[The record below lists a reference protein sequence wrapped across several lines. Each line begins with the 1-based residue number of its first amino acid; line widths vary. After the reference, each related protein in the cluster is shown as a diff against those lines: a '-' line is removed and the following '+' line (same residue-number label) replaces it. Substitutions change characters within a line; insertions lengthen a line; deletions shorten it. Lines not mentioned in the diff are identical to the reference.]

1 MNRDIARLDVRLLLA
16 FEALAAERNVTRAAE
31 RLGLTQQGMSGQLSR
46 MRELFD
52 DPLFVRARG
61 GVVPTPRAEELEAA
75 VRAALAGLEPLVSPG
90 RFDPAAFDGDATIA
104 ATDYALAL
112 ILPPLL
118 GRIRTEAPGLRLVI
132 RPADVGSLAVDL
144 REARIDLAITIPQFT
159 PPGLHS
165 LHLFDERYVGAAR
178 AGHPLL
184 SGRTVSI
191 DAFCDHPHLLVSPFR
206 GDAAGP
212 TDEALAAIGRTRR
225 IGLVV
230 PGFSV
235 VGALLER
242 TDLIAVLPERMIG
255 AMRRDLATFEPPVPV
270 TGFRLGAYWP
280 PRLHESPPHRWL
292 REEIGRAARTCN
304 VFLDNGASDSA
315 TLDPHRTEG
324 GRNGH
329 VA

>member
-1 MNRDIARLDVRLLLA
+1 MNRDIARLDTRLLLA

-31 RLGLTQQGMSGQLSR
+31 RLGLTQQGMSGQLAR

-52 DPLFVRARG
+52 DPLFVRSRG
-61 GVVPTPRAEELEAA
+61 GVIPTPRAEELEPP
-75 VRAALAGLEPLVSPG
+75 VRAALASLETLVSPG
-90 RFDPAAFDGDATIA
+90 RFDPAIFDGVATIA

-118 GRIRTEAPGLRLVI
+118 ARIRTEAPRLRLVI
-132 RPADVGSLAVDL
+132 RPADVASLEVDI
-144 REARIDLAITIPQFT
+144 REARIDLAITIPQFI

-165 LHLFDERYVGAAR
+165 LRLFDERYVGVAR
-178 AGHPLL
+178 VGHPLL
-184 SGRTVSI
+184 TGGPVTV

-206 GDAAGP
+206 GDATGP
-212 TDEALAAIGRTRR
+212 TDEALAAIGRSRR

-255 AMRRDLATFEPPVPV
+255 AMRRDLAIFEPPVPV
-270 TGFRLGAYWP
+270 EGFELNAYWA
-280 PRLHESPPHRWL
+280 PRLHVSPPHRWL
-292 REEIGRAARTCN
+292 RNEIARAAETCD
-304 VFLDNGASDSA
+304 VFLGVRAEIPA
-315 TLDPHRTEG
+315 TE
-324 GRNGH
+324 
-329 VA
+329 

>member
-1 MNRDIARLDVRLLLA
+1 MVIR
-16 FEALAAERNVTRAAE
+16 
-31 RLGLTQQGMSGQLSR
+31 
-46 MRELFD
+46 
-52 DPLFVRARG
+52 
-61 GVVPTPRAEELEAA
+61 
-75 VRAALAGLEPLVSPG
+75 
-90 RFDPAAFDGDATIA
+90 
-104 ATDYALAL
+104 TDYALAL

-184 SGRTVSI
+184 SGGTVSI

-212 TDEALAAIGRTRR
+212 TDEALAAVGRTRR

-255 AMRRDLATFEPPVPV
+255 AMRRDLETFEPPVPV
-270 TGFRLGAYWP
+270 AGFRLGVYWP
-280 PRLHESPPHRWL
+280 PRLHQSPPHRWL
-292 REEIGRAARTCN
+292 RDEIARAARSCN
-304 VFLDNGASDSA
+304 MFREHGARDSA
-315 TLDPHRTEG
+315 TLLPHRTSR
-324 GRNGH
+324 GRKRN
-329 VA
+329 VP